1 MDGSSGLSK
10 RSCCRYYKRAY
21 NELFLAKDK
30 NIDKQSAVGIESDY
44 HRFGWLLFLALRAH
58 AFSQFKD
65 LVTCTNGLVS
75 ILFTID
81 DSSRFI
87 KKGDKGMDIIAS
99 LCKMYETSEDEL
111 RKTMEKTNKLIESIL
126 KKKPCLASE
135 CKVEN
140 LNNISTDGLIYF
152 DGLMEETTLSTNLS
166 TLEKDYEDAIHN
178 TGDLDERVFMDAEDS
193 VLGSSSLSGGA
204 INISG
209 TKRKFDSIASPT
221 KTITSPLSPFR
232 SPAKSVMSG
241 NLGIS
246 SSRIAATPV
255 STAMTPAKWLR
266 DIICPLPSKTSAELE
281 SFLSKCDRN
290 VTPEVV
296 RRARIILEAIFP
308 SSGPSDR
315 SVTRSLQSTNL
326 MDNIWAEQRRLE
338 AVKLYYRVNLM
349 E

>member
-21 NELFLAKDK
+21 NELFLAKDT
-30 NIDKQSAVGIESDY
+30 NIDKQSTVGIESDY

-58 AFSQFKD
+58 AFSRFKD

-75 ILFTID
+75 ILAILIIHVPAHLRKFTID

-166 TLEKDYEDAIHN
+166 TLEKDYED
-178 TGDLDERVFMDAEDS
+178 D
-193 VLGSSSLSGGA
+193 
-204 INISG
+204 
-209 TKRKFDSIASPT
+209 
-221 KTITSPLSPFR
+221 
-232 SPAKSVMSG
+232 
-241 NLGIS
+241 
-246 SSRIAATPV
+246 
-255 STAMTPAKWLR
+255 
-266 DIICPLPSKTSAELE
+266 
-281 SFLSKCDRN
+281 
-290 VTPEVV
+290 
-296 RRARIILEAIFP
+296 
-308 SSGPSDR
+308 
-315 SVTRSLQSTNL
+315 
-326 MDNIWAEQRRLE
+326 
-338 AVKLYYRVNLM
+338 
-349 E
+349 